1 MPSDGFSP
9 ETSVAAA
16 AADTRAG
23 TKRMRLRP
31 IGKVSQGGA
40 VKVGFAMCWAG
51 QGEQMAPLQEG
62 ESGLCSP
69 WKWDEGSLDSPD
81 GAVNN
86 PARLPLADSSCF
98 RR

>member
-1 MPSDGFSP
+1 
-9 ETSVAAA
+9 
-16 AADTRAG
+16 
-23 TKRMRLRP
+23 MRLCP

-40 VKVGFAMCWAG
+40 VKVGFAMCLLPERFCWAG

-69 WKWDEGSLDSPD
+69 WKRDEGSLDSPD

-98 RR
+98 GVSGVSHAALQT